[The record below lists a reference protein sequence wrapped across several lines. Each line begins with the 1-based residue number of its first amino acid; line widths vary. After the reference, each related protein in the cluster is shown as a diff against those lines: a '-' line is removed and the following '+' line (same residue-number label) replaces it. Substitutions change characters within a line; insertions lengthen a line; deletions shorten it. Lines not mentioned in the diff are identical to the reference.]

1 MLSTTSNRLFEQI
14 ERIPVIDTHEH
25 LPHCDEARQK
35 DTDILGEYLL
45 HYMSS
50 DLRSAGLTHDLLSK
64 IVDSSIP
71 ISQRWEWVE
80 PYWEVCRYTGYGRA
94 LDIAARGIYGIDG
107 VRRSTIEELN
117 RAFLGSLREGHFRHV
132 LKDLC
137 GIRISLLDGFAG
149 RFECDR
155 ALFRR
160 VWRPCQYVLPW
171 TGAAIESVE
180 RTYGVSIRSLD
191 DWTDALERELADAL
205 DHGAV
210 ALKTGLAY
218 ERSLRFEEVDY
229 NTAKAAFAS
238 CMDQW
243 ERAGRRG
250 DAQVAFS
257 VELQDY
263 MMHSIL
269 GRASE
274 RNLTFQFHTG
284 LQEGNGNIV
293 TNSDPALLTNLF
305 MKYPNVDFDV
315 FHIGYPFQHVVS
327 ALCKNFPNVFI
338 DMCWAHI
345 VSPAAV
351 RDALSDYL
359 DAVPYNKISAFGG
372 DYCFVDGVY
381 GHLRLARGNVSK
393 VLSEKVDEGIFSE
406 DKALEIARA
415 LFYENPLRIFKL
427 QGKL

>member
-1 MLSTTSNRLFEQI
+1 MSSIKDRLFEQI

-25 LPHCDEARQK
+25 LPHCEEAREK
-35 DTDILGEYLL
+35 HTDVLREYLI

-50 DLRSAGLTHDLLSK
+50 DLMSADLTRDLFSK
-64 IVDSSIP
+64 IVDPSIP

-80 PYWEVCRYTGYGRA
+80 PYWEVCRYTGYGQA
-94 LDIAARGIYGIDG
+94 LDISVKGIYGIDG
-107 VRRSTIEELN
+107 VRRNTIEELN
-117 RAFLGSLREGHFRHV
+117 RAFLGSLKEGHFRHV

-137 GIRISLLDGFAG
+137 GIRISLLDGFGG

-155 ALFRR
+155 SLFRR
-160 VWRPCQYVLPW
+160 VWRPCHYILPR

-191 DWTDALERELADAL
+191 DWTDAFEREQADAL

-210 ALKTGLAY
+210 ALKIGLAY

-238 CMDQW
+238 CIDEW

-250 DAQVAFS
+250 DAQVAFP
-257 VELQDY
+257 VNLQDY
-263 MMHSIL
+263 MMHFIL
-269 GRASE
+269 GKASE

-305 MKYPNVDFDV
+305 MKYPDVDFDV

-345 VSPAAV
+345 ISPAAV

-372 DYCFVDGVY
+372 DYCFIDGVY
-381 GHLRLARGNVSK
+381 GHLRLARENVSK
-393 VLSEKVDEGIFSE
+393 VLSDKVDEGIFSE
-406 DKALEIARA
+406 DKALEIAKA
-415 LFYENPLRIFKL
+415 LFYENPFRIFKL

>member
-1 MLSTTSNRLFEQI
+1 MSDLYSSLFEQV

-25 LPHCDEARQK
+25 LPHCDEARAK
-35 DTDILGEYLL
+35 DTDVLREYLI

-50 DLRSAGLTHDLLSK
+50 DLVSAGLTHDLLSK

-80 PYWEVCRYTGYGRA
+80 PYWEACRYTGYGRA
-94 LDIAARGIYGIDG
+94 LDISVRGIYGIDG
-107 VRRSTIEELN
+107 VRGSTIEELN

-149 RFECDR
+149 RFDCDR
-155 ALFRR
+155 SLFRR
-160 VWRPCQYVLPW
+160 VWRPCHYVLPR
-171 TGAAIESVE
+171 TGATIESVE
-180 RTYGVSIRSLD
+180 RAYGVSIRSLD
-191 DWTDALERELADAL
+191 DWTDAFDRELADAL

-218 ERSLRFEEVDY
+218 ERSLRFEDVDY
-229 NTAKAAFAS
+229 NTAKAAFTS
-238 CMDQW
+238 CIDEW
-243 ERAGRRG
+243 ERTGRRG
-250 DAQVAFS
+250 DAQVAFP
-257 VELQDY
+257 VELQDS
-263 MMHSIL
+263 MMHFIL
-269 GRASE
+269 GRAAE

-284 LQEGNGNIV
+284 LQEGNGNIIS
-293 TNSDPALLTNLF
+293 NSDPALLTNLF
-305 MKYPNVDFDV
+305 IKYPNVDFDV

-338 DMCWAHI
+338 DMCWAHMI
-345 VSPAAV
+345 SPAAA

-381 GHLRLARGNVSK
+381 GHLRLARENVSK
-393 VLSEKVDEGIFSE
+393 VLSEKVGEGIFCE
-406 DKALEIARA
+406 DKAAEIARA
-415 LFYENPLRIFKL
+415 LFHENPLRIFKL